1 MSLVTRTMNPAE
13 FLLTLGA
20 ILLAGLAIDL
30 LGKKTFLPRVTL
42 LLLFGMLIG
51 DNMLNVIP
59 VFLTDRFELI
69 SNMALL
75 MIGFLL
81 GGKLSSENLR
91 QSGKIIVIVSI
102 SAAVFTALFVT
113 AGLLIGG
120 VTVGIAILAG
130 CISSATAPAATVDAV
145 LESGKNTR
153 FTNILLSVVAL
164 DDAWA
169 LILFSTGIALVGA
182 ITTAGL
188 TASPL
193 MMALKE
199 IGGAVL
205 LGIGLGFPA
214 SALTGRVKPG
224 QPMLTEALG
233 LVFLCGGLALHF
245 EVSFLISSMVMGAVI
260 ANFARHHDYP
270 FHAIEDIEWPFMV
283 VFFILAGA
291 SLEFNAL
298 PHVGIAGVIYISA
311 RVTGKIAGAAFG
323 CILSKAEPG
332 AKKWLGAALLPQAGV
347 AIGMAL
353 IAANHFPKYGST
365 ILPLVVSTTVFFEL
379 FGPVLTRIAIRKTS
393 H

>member
-1 MSLVTRTMNPAE
+1 MNPAE

-51 DNMLNVIP
+51 GDMLNIIP

-91 QSGKIIVIVSI
+91 QSGKIIVIASI

-120 VTVGIAILAG
+120 VAAGIAILAG
-130 CISSATAPAATVDAV
+130 CISSATAPAAIVDTV
-145 LESGKNTR
+145 LESGENTQ

-169 LILFSTGIALVGA
+169 LILFSTGIAFVGA
-182 ITTAGL
+182 MTTVGL
-188 TASPL
+188 DAAPL
-193 MMALKE
+193 MIALKE

-214 SALTGRVKPG
+214 SILTGRVKPG

-245 EVSFLISSMVMGAVI
+245 EVSFLISSMVMGAFI

-270 FHAIEDIEWPFMV
+270 FHAIEGIEWPFMV

-298 PHVGIAGVIYISA
+298 PHVGIAGVIYILA

-323 CILSKAEPG
+323 CVLGKAEPG

-353 IAANHFPKYGST
+353 ITANHFPDYGST

-379 FGPVLTRIAIRKTS
+379 FGPVLTRIAIRKTGD
-393 H
+393 